1 MTFDFRR
8 SLDVLLN
15 CDLPK
20 YVLNKALYKA
30 TARNNTLL
38 MNKLLNRGADIE
50 YEDEMTGFTALLVA
64 MKSKHAKATQF
75 LLDKG
80 ANPLVHDPFR

>member
-1 MTFDFRR
+1 MFDFRR
-8 SLDVLLN
+8 CLDVLLD

-20 YVLNKALYKA
+20 CVLNKAFYKA

-50 YEDEMTGFTALLVA
+50 YEDEVTKFTALLAA
-64 MKSKHAKATQF
+64 MKCKHVRATQF